1 MALRNSSL
9 HAVSDRNGTPAG
21 TLSIGANEGTFL
33 YVLPTVFAKYHR
45 EFPKVR
51 ISVYRSFTHKVTEK
65 VEEGAVDLGVVPWPV
80 KSPTLEVPPAFRHP
94 MLRME
99 DHANPSFA
107 RQPI

>member
-65 VEEGAVDLGVVPWPV
+65 VEEGAGDLGGVTMPV
-80 KSPTLEVPPAFRHP
+80 KTPNLEVAPVFRDRILLMVGP
-94 MLRME
+94 GSPLIPR
-99 DHANPSFA
+99 NS
-107 RQPI
+107 